1 MSTYR
6 SHYSTAPRRVF
17 SKSFLLAVAVLVA
30 LGLTLWSLQ

>member
-6 SHYSTAPRRVF
+6 SHYQTAPKRPVRPAF
-17 SKSFLLAVAVLVA
+17 IAIAVLAA